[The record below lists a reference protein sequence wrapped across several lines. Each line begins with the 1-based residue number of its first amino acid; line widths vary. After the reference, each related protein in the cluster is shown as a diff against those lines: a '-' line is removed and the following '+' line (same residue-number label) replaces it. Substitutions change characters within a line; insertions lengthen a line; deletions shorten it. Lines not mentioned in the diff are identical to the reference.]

1 MTSNLKLDYTA
12 EARKDLR
19 AILRYTRK
27 VWGDRQRDIYARR
40 LTGAIEELTRY
51 PYMGEERDDIPA
63 EMRAKPVEQ
72 HVIFYRVDDQAVT
85 IIRLLHTKMDA
96 ATRLM

>member
-1 MTSNLKLDYTA
+1 MTSSRRLDYTA

-27 VWGDRQRDIYARR
+27 VWGERQRDIYARL
-40 LTGAIEELTRY
+40 LTSAIEELTRY
-51 PYMGEERDDIPA
+51 LFIGEERDDIPA
-63 EMRAKPVEQ
+63 EMRAKPVKQ

-85 IIRLLHTKMDA
+85 IIRLLHAKMDTA
-96 ATRLM
+96 SRLG